1 MNSGIS
7 TVLDILDFNQKIE
20 DAYLVVTGEGKMD
33 YQSQFGK
40 VPYGIGMRCKAAK
53 VPCIAINGSLG
64 EGSDVM
70 FEYGIDSMITTVD
83 RIESLDE
90 AFESAASSCYSAAV
104 RAFRLIRI
112 GMNETVSSF
121 V

>member
-33 YQSQFGK
+33 YQSPFGK
-40 VPYGIGMRCKAAK
+40 VPYGSGMRCKAAK
-53 VPCIAINGSLG
+53 VPCIAINVSLG
-64 EGSDVM
+64 EGSGVM

-90 AFESAASSCYSAAV
+90 AFESAASSCNSAAV

-112 GMNETVSSF
+112 GMNI
-121 V
+121 

>member
-1 MNSGIS
+1 
-7 TVLDILDFNQKIE
+7 
-20 DAYLVVTGEGKMD
+20 
-33 YQSQFGK
+33 
-40 VPYGIGMRCKAAK
+40 
-53 VPCIAINGSLG
+53 
-64 EGSDVM
+64 M

-112 GMNETVSSF
+112 GMNI
-121 V
+121 